1 MYEENQSTFK
11 LKGIILKIILIL
23 LVTFIIIWLFPTKDY
38 VSNLIN
44 QKLGTSEEQVFNN
57 NVNTMKNAALSYYT
71 GSRLPQNN
79 GDKSKLTLKEMLDEN
94 LLIEFTDSK
103 GKTCDTK
110 KSYVEITKNEEDY
123 KMKVNLSCSDKEA
136 YIVSYIGLYD
146 YCAGG
151 VCEKKKL
158 TENEESQETLESQEP
173 QTTANEC
180 KYAKTSGGYY
190 TNYGNWSSWTTNRV
204 TSSNTREVQTK
215 SEKVQTG
222 VTTVKTGTTTSQS
235 NPKKITYSNGAVVYE
250 CSSQY
255 DNAGRYT
262 SPRYCIKTTAKYEQK
277 AVYKMQTYYRY
288 RDRKY
293 VNRNTDYKWDS
304 CDNTELTQKGYTK
317 TGETR

>member
-11 LKGIILKIILIL
+11 LKGVILKIMLIL
-23 LVTFIIIWLFPTKDY
+23 LVIFIIIWLFPTKDY

-44 QKLGTSEEQVFNN
+44 QKLGTSTEQVFNN

-71 GSRLPQNN
+71 GSRLPQKN
-79 GDKSKLTLKEMLDEN
+79 GDTAKLTLKEMLDEN

-103 GKTCDTK
+103 GKKCNTK
-110 KSYVEITKNEEDY
+110 ESYVEITKNKEDY
-123 KMKVNLSCSDKEA
+123 KMKVNLVCSDKEA

-146 YCAGG
+146 YCADG

-158 TENEESQETLESQEP
+158 TETEDSKEP
-173 QTTANEC
+173 QPTANEC

-190 TNYGNWSSWTTNRV
+190 TNYGNWSNWTSNKINKT
-204 TSSNTREVQTK
+204 NTRDVQTK
-215 SEKVQTG
+215 TEKVQTG
-222 VTTVKTGTTTSQS
+222 TTTVKTGTTTSKS

-262 SPRYCIKTTAKYEQK
+262 SPKYCIKTTDKYEQK

-293 VNRNTDYKWDS
+293 VSGTTDYKWDS
-304 CDNTELTQKGYTK
+304 CDNTELTKKGYIK